1 MFYVYQLIDPRNN
14 KPFYVGKGKNNR
26 MYDHVVI
33 VKRGHSPNGNDKLKN
48 KILKILESKM
58 NIIYKKI
65 FYSDDEKNVF
75 ETEEKMIRNIGLK
88 NLCNLTYGGEGN
100 VPSNETREKMRNAQL
115 GKTATKESRKKMSDA
130 KKGKPTWN
138 KGKKGS
144 QVAWNKGL
152 TKETDERVKKYS
164 DTKIGHDVSEEART
178 KISKT
183 KKQKYKDKIYTVWN
197 KGKKGSQIPWNKGLS
212 MEDERVRNNV
222 EKMVK
227 TRYNK

>member
-183 KKQKYKDKIYTVWN
+183 KKQKYEDGTCTVWN